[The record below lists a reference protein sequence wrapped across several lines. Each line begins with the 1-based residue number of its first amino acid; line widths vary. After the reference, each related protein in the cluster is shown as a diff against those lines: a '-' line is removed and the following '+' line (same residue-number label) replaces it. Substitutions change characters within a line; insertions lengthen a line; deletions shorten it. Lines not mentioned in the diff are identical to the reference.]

1 LFFWVQISIGEVSQT
16 CIECKFF
23 PFREGANRGLD
34 FRANELKSIFFIFVK
49 MNLKYELQS
58 IISGAGKNP
67 KRSIIE
73 AAAHDLGKSQEP
85 SGNAQ
90 AIEFSKD

>member
-1 LFFWVQISIGEVSQT
+1 
-16 CIECKFF
+16 
-23 PFREGANRGLD
+23 
-34 FRANELKSIFFIFVK
+34 

-73 AAAHDLGKSQEP
+73 AAAHDLVKSQEP
-85 SGNAQ
+85 SGNA
-90 AIEFSKD
+90 FFNWGSLPNMNRV